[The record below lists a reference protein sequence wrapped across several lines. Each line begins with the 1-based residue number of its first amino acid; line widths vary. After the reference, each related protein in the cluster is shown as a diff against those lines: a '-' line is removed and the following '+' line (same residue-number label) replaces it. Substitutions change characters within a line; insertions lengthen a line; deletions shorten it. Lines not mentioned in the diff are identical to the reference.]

1 MLERLIEV
9 ARWRGLHT
17 MVGHILAGNQ
27 AMFALCGKLGFVIS
41 DHPEGAALKR
51 ATLVLDASRG
61 IV

>member
-1 MLERLIEV
+1 MLERLIN
-9 ARWRGLHT
+9 
-17 MVGHILAGNQ
+17 LA
-27 AMFALCGKLGFVIS
+27 MLALCSKLGFVIS